1 MAELAELAG
10 QALLG
15 SLALALVLLESP
27 VLALLESL
35 VLALLESL
43 VEQANI
49 PQYEGVTGRI
59 QEESFQLPGV
69 SAKL

>member
-1 MAELAELAG
+1 MAELAELAE
-10 QALLG
+10 
-15 SLALALVLLESP
+15 LAG
-27 VLALLESL
+27 LALLESL

-43 VEQANI
+43 VKQANI
-49 PQYEGVTGRI
+49 PQYEGAIGRI